1 MPKPLV
7 LVNEHIKTNQQNG
20 KKPTNDPFPRL
31 DYIEIAR
38 MLGAELLGYEL
49 HSTFWYH
56 WARQIQSTLKLDFV
70 ESLSVASRSSKY
82 NIVLSV
88 SEKVAIPL
96 AASFYMMKREIPHI
110 VIGHKLSSIRKQR
123 LFSMWP
129 LHETFTHIICVC
141 RSQLDYTINNL
152 GISESKADFV
162 YDKVDH
168 NFFRPLK
175 VDVDDYILAVGH
187 EQRDYKTLLQS
198 IAGTG
203 LKLVIVASSSWTN
216 HQSEIEETEDVTILQ
231 HISYQELRALYAGA
245 RLVVIP
251 LYDVDYAAGVNSV
264 LEAMAMAKPVIIS
277 RSRGVVDY
285 VVHNETGIYTAPGDV
300 EELKD
305 TVLSLWGNSRQL
317 DRLGR
322 NARQAVEEEMNLT
335 TYVNR
340 IVQIVH
346 RALAG

>member
-1 MPKPLV
+1 MQKPLV
-7 LVNEHIKTNQQNG
+7 LVSEHIKTNQQNG
-20 KKPTNDPFPRL
+20 QELSNDRFPRL

-38 MLGAELLGYEL
+38 MLEADLLGYDL
-49 HSTFWYH
+49 YSASWYH
-56 WARQIQSTLKLDFV
+56 WARQIQSMLKLDFV
-70 ESLSVASRSSKY
+70 ESLSVATRSSKY
-82 NIVLSV
+82 NLVLSA

-96 AASFYMMKREIPHI
+96 AASFYMMKREKPHI
-110 VIGHKLSSIRKQR
+110 VIGHKLSSIRKGR

-129 LHETFTHIICVC
+129 LHETFSHIICVC

-162 YDKVDH
+162 YDNVDH

-175 VDVDDYILAVGH
+175 IDIGDYILAVGQ
-187 EQRDYKTLLQS
+187 EQRDYKTLLQAM
-198 IAGTG
+198 AGTG
-203 LKLVIVASSSWTN
+203 LKLVIVASSHWSN
-216 HQSEIEETEDVTILQ
+216 HRLEIERTEDVTVLE

-264 LEAMAMAKPVIIS
+264 LEAMAMAKPVVIS
-277 RSRGVVDY
+277 HGRGVVDY
-285 VVHNETGIYTAPGDV
+285 VVHNETGIYTSPGDV

-305 TVLSLWGNSRQL
+305 TVLSLWGKPRQL
-317 DRLGR
+317 DRLGK

-346 RALAG
+346 ETLAV